1 MDGKL
6 EKVENRTE
14 QERLLERKK
23 REIELIKEV
32 SGQINKTLDINS
44 IAQTMLELMD
54 KHFGFEHSMILSLI
68 HI

>member
-23 REIELIKEV
+23 REIGRYNIENYLY
-32 SGQINKTLDINS
+32 INYLFFLTNFI
-44 IAQTMLELMD
+44 
-54 KHFGFEHSMILSLI
+54 
-68 HI
+68 

>member
-44 IAQTMLELMD
+44 IA
-54 KHFGFEHSMILSLI
+54 
-68 HI
+68 